1 MSNPTAAPAKRKKVK
16 RNSQGWDTWRR
27 LVRNK
32 KAVGA
37 MIVMLVLLFMVI
49 FANQLVPYSLAT
61 DLTPDRFQWPNAD
74 HWFGTDK
81 YGRDLFTRI
90 IYGARTSLFIGLTA
104 TLFSAGLGTI
114 IGTASAYVGGK
125 FDSVVTR
132 ILDIWMA
139 VPSLLVTLAIIAGL
153 GVGLKTTIFALAFG
167 GIPGFARTL
176 RGTALSVTS
185 MDYMEAVKALGASH
199 PRAVFKHVVPNVI
212 SQVLIQATSTIS
224 GNILLCATLGFL
236 GLGAQPP
243 TPEWGSILAEGLQ
256 DYEKYSYIV
265 SVPGATIAITALAIN
280 IFGDALRDALDP
292 RLK

>member
-1 MSNPTAAPAKRKKVK
+1 MSAAETAKKKKRK

-32 KAVGA
+32 KAVAA
-37 MIVMLVLLFMVI
+37 MFVLLLLIFLVI
-49 FANQLVPYSLAT
+49 FANKLIPYSLAT
-61 DLTPDRFQWPNAD
+61 DLTADRFQWPNAK

-81 YGRDLFTRI
+81 YGRDLFARI
-90 IYGARTSLFIGLTA
+90 IYGARTSLLIGVSATA
-104 TLFSAGLGTI
+104 ISATLGTI
-114 IGTASAYVGGK
+114 IGTTAAYMGGK
-125 FDSVVTR
+125 VDSVITR

-153 GVGLKTTIFALAFG
+153 GVGLRTTIFALAFG

-176 RGTALSVTS
+176 RSAALNVTS
-185 MDYMEAVKALGASH
+185 MEYMEAAKALGASH
-199 PRAVFKHVVPNVI
+199 ARAIFKYVIPNVA

-243 TPEWGSILAEGLQ
+243 TPEWGSILAEGLK
-256 DYEKYSYIV
+256 DYTKYPYIV
-265 SVPGATIAITALAIN
+265 SIPGATIALTALAIN

>member
-1 MSNPTAAPAKRKKVK
+1 MTAAEPKMRRKHR
-16 RNSQGWDTWRR
+16 RNSQGWDIWRR
-27 LVRNK
+27 LIRNK

-37 MIVMLVLLFMVI
+37 MLVLLFLLFLVI
-49 FANQLVPYSLAT
+49 FADLLVPYSLAT
-61 DLTPDRFQWPNAD
+61 DLSADRFQWPNAN

-81 YGRDLFTRI
+81 YGRDLFARI
-90 IYGARTSLFIGLTA
+90 IYGARTSLYIGFTA
-104 TLFSAGLGTI
+104 TLFSATLGTI
-114 IGTASAYVGGK
+114 IGTASAYIGGK
-125 FDSVVTR
+125 FDYIVTR

-139 VPSLLVTLAIIAGL
+139 IPALLVTLAIIAGL
-153 GVGLKTTIFALAFG
+153 GVGLETTIFALAFG

-176 RGTALSVTS
+176 RGAALGVTS
-185 MDYMEAVKALGASH
+185 MDYMEAVRALGASH
-199 PRAVFKHVVPNVI
+199 SRAVFRHVVPNVI
-212 SQVLIQATSTIS
+212 SQVLIQATMTVS

-243 TPEWGSILAEGLQ
+243 TPEWGSILAEGLK

-280 IFGDALRDALDP
+280 ILGDALRDALDP